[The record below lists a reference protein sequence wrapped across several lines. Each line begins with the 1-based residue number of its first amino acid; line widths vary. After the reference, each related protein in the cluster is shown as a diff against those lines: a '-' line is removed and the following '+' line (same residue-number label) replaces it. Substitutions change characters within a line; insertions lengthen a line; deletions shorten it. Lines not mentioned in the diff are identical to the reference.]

1 MNEEQILKKIKS
13 NYIAELSGNNLISLI
28 PRNIPLDQFNDLEQ
42 STLQTLMS
50 QYFNLLLKITF
61 RNLKTNLQMELNEDN
76 LEQIINHPSE
86 YSIDSIC
93 FNLSSAVIWISIYY
107 DAEVTFLYQEN
118 TTQPSIDLSHL
129 FVALFISII
138 TFYLFFNFNE
148 SFPEI
153 IRFIILGIGI
163 LALGFIFEKLQKL
176 LPKQKKIQETEQKF
190 FVAQYLAHQLEF
202 FATEQF
208 KLDFND

>member
-13 NYIAELSGNNLISLI
+13 QYIAELPEYNLISLI
-28 PRNIPLDQFNDLEQ
+28 PRNIPLDKFNDLEQ

-61 RNLKTNLQMELNEDN
+61 KNLKTNLQMELNEDN
-76 LEQIINHPSE
+76 LEQISNHPSE
-86 YSIDSIC
+86 YSIDSIS

-107 DAEVTFLYQEN
+107 DAEVSFLYQEN
-118 TTQPSIDLSHL
+118 TTQSSINLSHL

-138 TFYLFFNFNE
+138 TFYLFFNE
-148 SFPEI
+148 SFLEI